1 MEHIGII
8 GGSFDP
14 IHIGHLITAQSVLE
28 KRKLDKIIFIPCYV
42 SPHKLQNKT
51 TEANYRMEMVKLAIE
66 SNPNFTVSDFEI
78 KMNKVSYT
86 VETLEHFSEIYDN
99 IDFIIGY
106 DNLINFN
113 QWKNPDKIVELANLV
128 VLKRNFVAPSYS
140 FHSYFAKAIFVDTP
154 IVEISSTEIRER
166 IVKRLP
172 VNYFLTKEVNE
183 YIIEHGLYKR
193 KR

>member
-14 IHIGHLITAQSVLE
+14 IHIGHLITAQAVLE
-28 KRKLDKIIFIPCYV
+28 KRNLDKIIFIPCYV
-42 SPHKLQNKT
+42 SPHKVNSKSV
-51 TEANYRMEMVKLAIE
+51 APNHRMEMVKLAIA

-78 KMNKVSYT
+78 KANKVSYT
-86 VETLEHFSEIYDN
+86 VETLKHFSKFHKN

-113 QWKNPDKIVELANLV
+113 SWKDPDKIVELANLV

-154 IVEISSTEIRER
+154 IVEISSTEIRDR
-166 IVKRLP
+166 IAKDLP
-172 VNYFLTKEVNE
+172 VNYFLTKEVND
-183 YIIEHGLYKR
+183 YIFEHGLYKR
-193 KR
+193 K

>member
-14 IHIGHLITAQSVLE
+14 IHIGHLITAQAVLE
-28 KRKLDKIIFIPCYV
+28 KRNLDKIIFIPCYV
-42 SPHKLQNKT
+42 SPHKINNKSVSP
-51 TEANYRMEMVKLAIE
+51 ARRMEMVKLAIE

-78 KMNKVSYT
+78 KANKVSYT
-86 VETLEHFSEIYDN
+86 VETLKHYGKFYEK

-113 QWKNPDKIVELANLV
+113 SWKDPDKIVELANLV

-154 IVEISSTEIRER
+154 IVEISSTEIRDR
-166 IVKRLP
+166 IGKGLP

-183 YIIEHGLYKR
+183 YIFEHGLYKR
-193 KR
+193 K

>member
-14 IHIGHLITAQSVLE
+14 IHIGHLITAQVVLE
-28 KRKLDKIIFIPCYV
+28 KRNLDKIIFIPCFV
-42 SPHKLQNKT
+42 SPHKIKNKS
-51 TEANYRMEMVKLAIE
+51 TEAKHRLKMVELAIK

-78 KMNKVSYT
+78 KANQVSYT
-86 VETLEHFSEIYDN
+86 VETIKHFKETYDN

-113 QWKNPDKIVELANLV
+113 SWKDPDKIVELANLI
-128 VLKRNFVAPSYS
+128 VLKRNFVAPNYS
-140 FHSYFAKAIFVDTP
+140 FHSYFAKAVFVDTP

-166 IVKRLP
+166 IGKNLP
-172 VNYFLTKEVNE
+172 VNYFLTKEVYD
-183 YIIEHGLYKR
+183 YIYEHKLYLR
-193 KR
+193 K

>member
-28 KRKLDKIIFIPCYV
+28 KRKLDKIIFIPCHV

-51 TEANYRMEMVKLAIE
+51 TDANYRMEMVKIAIE
-66 SNPNFTVSDFEI
+66 SNPNFTFSDFEI

-86 VETLEHFSEIYDN
+86 VETLEHFSTIYEN

-113 QWKNPDKIVELANLV
+113 QWKNPDKIVDLAILLYLKETLSRQATPFTVTLPKPFLLILRLWKYHQQKSEKEL
-128 VLKRNFVAPSYS
+128 LKAYLLI
-140 FHSYFAKAIFVDTP
+140 IF
-154 IVEISSTEIRER
+154 
-166 IVKRLP
+166 
-172 VNYFLTKEVNE
+172 
-183 YIIEHGLYKR
+183 
-193 KR
+193 